1 MSEDA
6 KRALSDAFRQQ
17 LIAAG
22 MDADEAMAR
31 AALILR
37 DYTVEREE
45 RSVVVYD
52 GGKTEYMIRN
62 FLGAKVAAGL
72 TARSIHHYGIA
83 LRYVFRQIGK
93 SPDAATSEDISVFL
107 AKCLMRTSKANAQN
121 YRRALSSFYAWA
133 DRENQYPGRNPMYRV
148 DGVKIKKQ
156 QRKSFTDMEIERLYA
171 ACRTK
176 RETAMIAVLLSTGCR
191 LSEVLQLRVA
201 DVDAGEVTIVGKG
214 EKERTVYISAKAQMA
229 LEQYLSER
237 KDGNPYVFPGMMKD
251 GHGKPFTLM
260 HNRTKLPTWYQH
272 PEMVCT
278 DAPLDSGSFG
288 ATIRNIGRRAGVEH
302 THPHRFRRTCATMM
316 LRRGMPLPLVSKLL
330 GHESIATTQIYLD
343 IDEGELKSAHDK
355 FGM

>member
-1 MSEDA
+1 
-6 KRALSDAFRQQ
+6 
-17 LIAAG
+17 
-22 MDADEAMAR
+22 
-31 AALILR
+31 
-37 DYTVEREE
+37 
-45 RSVVVYD
+45 
-52 GGKTEYMIRN
+52 
-62 FLGAKVAAGL
+62 
-72 TARSIHHYGIA
+72 
-83 LRYVFRQIGK
+83 
-93 SPDAATSEDISVFL
+93 
-107 AKCLMRTSKANAQN
+107 MRTSKTNAQN

-156 QRKSFTDMEIERLYA
+156 QRKAFTDMEIERLYA

-191 LSEVLQLRVA
+191 LSEVLQLKVA

-229 LEQYLSER
+229 LEQYMSER

-288 ATIRNIGRRAGVEH
+288 ATIRNIGKRAGVEH
-302 THPHRFRRTCATMM
+302 THPHRFRRTQATNL
-316 LRRGMPLPLVSKLL
+316 LRKGMPLEKVSKFL
-330 GHESIATTQIYLD
+330 GHSKIDTTMDYIVLDDEDIAAAY
-343 IDEGELKSAHDK
+343 KKYA
-355 FGM
+355 